1 MEEHLMSAA
10 SDSPPPPL
18 PWRFFIVAIVVAIAV
33 SAIIAYLGLTGHI
46 GAGVTGE
53 KSPGGGLVFLPLVAV
68 PLLAKVR
75 TKGMDRR

>member
-1 MEEHLMSAA
+1 MSAPPGA
-10 SDSPPPPL
+10 PPPPL

-53 KSPGGGLVFLPLVAV
+53 KSPGGGLVFLPLVGLS
-68 PLLAKVR
+68 LLASLR
-75 TKGMDRR
+75 FKGTGRP